1 MNHSVTVVILA
12 GGQSKRMQ
20 VQNKATVLFEGKPL
34 ITHVIDRMKTQ
45 AKHIVINTHRN
56 QKDFEIFHLPLID
69 DILDI
74 QEGPLLGI
82 LTSLQAI
89 KTDWIQFVPC
99 DTPYLPNDLI
109 AILMKEVEAEKTL
122 VAVPETS
129 DGLQSTCLLCHS
141 STLNNLQI
149 FFNQGGRKIE
159 DWIRQLAFSI
169 VQFNDKS
176 QFLNV
181 NTQEELKKA
190 YL

>member
-1 MNHSVTVVILA
+1 VNHSVTVVILA

-45 AKHIVINTHRN
+45 VKHIVINTHRN

-99 DTPYLPNDLI
+99 DTPNLPSDLI

-129 DGLQSTCLLCHS
+129 DGFQSTCLLCHS

-190 YL
+190 YS

>member
-45 AKHIVINTHRN
+45 AKHTVINTHRN

-99 DTPYLPNDLI
+99 DTPNLPSDLI

-129 DGLQSTCLLCHS
+129 DGFQSTCLLCHS

-169 VQFNDKS
+169 VQFNDES

-190 YL
+190 YS

>member
-45 AKHIVINTHRN
+45 AKHTVINTHRN

-99 DTPYLPNDLI
+99 DTPNLPNDLI
-109 AILMKEVEAEKTL
+109 AILMEEVAAKKTL

-169 VQFNDKS
+169 VQFNDES

-190 YL
+190 YS

>member
-20 VQNKATVLFEGKPL
+20 VQNKATVLLEGKPL

-45 AKHIVINTHRN
+45 AKHTVINTHRN

-190 YL
+190 YS

>member
-45 AKHIVINTHRN
+45 AKHTVINTHRN

-99 DTPYLPNDLI
+99 DTPNLPNDLI
-109 AILMKEVEAEKTL
+109 AILMEEVEAKKTL

-169 VQFNDKS
+169 VQFNDES

-190 YL
+190 FL

>member
-45 AKHIVINTHRN
+45 AKHTVINTHRN

-109 AILMKEVEAEKTL
+109 TILMKKVDAEKTL

-129 DGLQSTCLLCHS
+129 NGLQSTCLLCHS

-169 VQFNDKS
+169 VQFNDEL

-181 NTQEELKKA
+181 NTQEELKKT
-190 YL
+190 YS

>member
-1 MNHSVTVVILA
+1 MDEKIAVVILA

-45 AKHIVINTHRN
+45 VKHIVINTHRN

-99 DTPYLPNDLI
+99 DTPNLPSDLI

-190 YL
+190 YS

>member
-1 MNHSVTVVILA
+1 MNNSATVVILA

-20 VQNKATVLFEGKPL
+20 VQNKAIILFEGKPL
-34 ITHVIDRMKTQ
+34 IAHVIDRMKIQ
-45 AKHIVINTHRN
+45 AKYTVINTHRN
-56 QKDFEIFHLPLID
+56 QKDYEIFHLPLID
-69 DILDI
+69 DISDI

-99 DTPYLPNDLI
+99 DTPSLPSNLI
-109 AILMKEVEAEKTL
+109 EILMKVVESEKTL

-159 DWIRQLAFSI
+159 DWIRQLPFSI
-169 VQFNDKS
+169 VPFNDES

-190 YL
+190 YS

>member
-45 AKHIVINTHRN
+45 AKHTVINTHRN

-99 DTPYLPNDLI
+99 DTPNLPNDLI
-109 AILMKEVEAEKTL
+109 AILMEEVEAKKTL

-159 DWIRQLAFSI
+159 DWIRQLDFSI
-169 VQFNDKS
+169 VQFNDES

-190 YL
+190 YS

>member
-45 AKHIVINTHRN
+45 AKYTVINTHRN

-99 DTPYLPNDLI
+99 DTPNLPSDLI
-109 AILMKEVEAEKTL
+109 TILMKEVEAEKTL

-141 STLNNLQI
+141 STLSNLQI

-159 DWIRQLAFSI
+159 DWIRQLSFSI

-190 YL
+190 YS

>member
-20 VQNKATVLFEGKPL
+20 VQNKATVLLEGKPL

-45 AKHIVINTHRN
+45 AKHTVINTHRN

-109 AILMKEVEAEKTL
+109 AILMEEVEAKKTL

-159 DWIRQLAFSI
+159 DWIRQFPFSI
-169 VQFNDKS
+169 VQFNDES

-190 YL
+190 YS

>member
-20 VQNKATVLFEGKPL
+20 VQNKATVLLEGKPL

-45 AKHIVINTHRN
+45 AKHTVINTHRN

-69 DILDI
+69 DILDD

-99 DTPYLPNDLI
+99 DTPNLPNDLI
-109 AILMKEVEAEKTL
+109 AILMEEVEAKKTL

-169 VQFNDKS
+169 VQFNDES

-190 YL
+190 YS

>member
-45 AKHIVINTHRN
+45 AKHTVINTHRN

-99 DTPYLPNDLI
+99 DTPNLPSDLI

-169 VQFNDKS
+169 VQFKDES
-176 QFLNV
+176 QFLNI
-181 NTQEELKKA
+181 NTQEELTKT
-190 YL
+190 YP

>member
-20 VQNKATVLFEGKPL
+20 VQNKATILFKGKPL

-99 DTPYLPNDLI
+99 DTPNLPNDLI

-169 VQFNDKS
+169 VQFNDES

-190 YL
+190 YS

>member
-20 VQNKATVLFEGKPL
+20 VQNKATVLLEGRPL

-45 AKHIVINTHRN
+45 AKHTVINTHRN

-99 DTPYLPNDLI
+99 DTPNLPNDLI
-109 AILMKEVEAEKTL
+109 AILMEEVEAKKTL

-169 VQFNDKS
+169 VQFNDES

-190 YL
+190 YS

>member
-20 VQNKATVLFEGKPL
+20 VQNKATVLLEGRPL

-45 AKHIVINTHRN
+45 AKHTVINTHRN

-99 DTPYLPNDLI
+99 DTPNLPNDLI
-109 AILMKEVEAEKTL
+109 AILMEEVAAKKTL

-169 VQFNDKS
+169 VQFNDES

-190 YL
+190 YS

>member
-1 MNHSVTVVILA
+1 VNHSVTVVILA

-45 AKHIVINTHRN
+45 TKHIVINTHRN

-99 DTPYLPNDLI
+99 DTPNLPSDLI

-190 YL
+190 YS

>member
-1 MNHSVTVVILA
+1 VNHSVTVVILA

-99 DTPYLPNDLI
+99 DTPNLPSDLI

-129 DGLQSTCLLCHS
+129 DGFQSTCLLCHS

-190 YL
+190 YS

>member
-1 MNHSVTVVILA
+1 VNHSVTVVILA

-45 AKHIVINTHRN
+45 TKHTVINTHRN

-99 DTPYLPNDLI
+99 DTPNLPSNLI

-129 DGLQSTCLLCHS
+129 DGFQSTCLLCHS

-190 YL
+190 YS

>member
-45 AKHIVINTHRN
+45 AKHTVINTHRN

-99 DTPYLPNDLI
+99 DTPNLPNDLI

-141 STLNNLQI
+141 STLKNLQI
-149 FFNQGGRKIE
+149 FFNQGERKIE

-169 VQFNDKS
+169 VQFNDES

-190 YL
+190 YS

>member
-45 AKHIVINTHRN
+45 AKHTVINTHRN

-99 DTPYLPNDLI
+99 DTPNLPNDLI
-109 AILMKEVEAEKTL
+109 AILMEEVEAEKTL

-159 DWIRQLAFSI
+159 DWIRQLDFSI
-169 VQFNDKS
+169 VQFNDES

-190 YL
+190 FS

>member
-20 VQNKATVLFEGKPL
+20 VQNKATVLLEGKPL

-45 AKHIVINTHRN
+45 AKHTVINTHQN

-99 DTPYLPNDLI
+99 DTPNLPNDLI

-169 VQFNDKS
+169 VQFNDES

-190 YL
+190 YS

>member
-1 MNHSVTVVILA
+1 VNHSVTVVILA

-20 VQNKATVLFEGKPL
+20 VQNKATVLLEGKPL

-45 AKHIVINTHRN
+45 AKHTVINTHRN

-99 DTPYLPNDLI
+99 DTPNLPNDLI
-109 AILMKEVEAEKTL
+109 AILMEEVEAKKTL

-169 VQFNDKS
+169 VQFNDES

-190 YL
+190 YS

>member
-20 VQNKATVLFEGKPL
+20 VQNKATVLFQGKPL
-34 ITHVIDRMKTQ
+34 ITYVIDRMKTQ
-45 AKHIVINTHRN
+45 AKHTVINTHRN

-99 DTPYLPNDLI
+99 DTPNLPSDLI

-169 VQFNDKS
+169 VQFNDES

-181 NTQEELKKA
+181 NTQEELKKV
-190 YL
+190 YS

>member
-20 VQNKATVLFEGKPL
+20 VQNKATILFQGKPL

-45 AKHIVINTHRN
+45 AKHTIINTHRN

-109 AILMKEVEAEKTL
+109 AILMKKVEAEKTL

-169 VQFNDKS
+169 VQFNDES

-181 NTQEELKKA
+181 NTQEELKKV
-190 YL
+190 YS

>member
-45 AKHIVINTHRN
+45 AKHTVINTHRN
-56 QKDFEIFHLPLID
+56 QKDFEIFNLPLID

-129 DGLQSTCLLCHS
+129 DGFQSTCLLCHS

-169 VQFNDKS
+169 VQFNDES

>member
-20 VQNKATVLFEGKPL
+20 VQNKATVLFEGKSL

-99 DTPYLPNDLI
+99 DTPNLPNDLI
-109 AILMKEVEAEKTL
+109 AILMEEVEAKKTL

-169 VQFNDKS
+169 VQFNDES

-190 YL
+190 YS

>member
-20 VQNKATVLFEGKPL
+20 VQNKATVLLEGKPL

-45 AKHIVINTHRN
+45 AKHTVINTHRN

-99 DTPYLPNDLI
+99 DTPNLPNDLI
-109 AILMKEVEAEKTL
+109 AILMKEVEAKKTL

-169 VQFNDKS
+169 VQFNDES

-190 YL
+190 YS